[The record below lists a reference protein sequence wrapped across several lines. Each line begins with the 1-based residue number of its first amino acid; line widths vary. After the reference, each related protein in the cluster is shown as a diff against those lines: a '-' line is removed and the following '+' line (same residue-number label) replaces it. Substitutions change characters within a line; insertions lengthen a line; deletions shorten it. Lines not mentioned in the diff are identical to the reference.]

1 MSNKKN
7 AVRKFTL
14 DDLKPVQQVIN
25 VPHPVHG
32 DVNATFTLLPPQSY
46 EYIDAYTKR
55 VTGSA
60 LADLPIKEKLEA
72 TASVPVSVMVG
83 WNEELFGPFSK
94 EAALSLLSDP
104 TMHWILFYLSS
115 ILENGNTFYKDN

>member
-46 EYIDAYTKR
+46 EYIDAYTNDI
-55 VTGSA
+55 VTGKQ
-60 LADLPIKEKLEA
+60 IGR
-72 TASVPVSVMVG
+72 ASCRERVSSPV
-83 WNEELFGPFSK
+83 
-94 EAALSLLSDP
+94 
-104 TMHWILFYLSS
+104 
-115 ILENGNTFYKDN
+115 